1 MAVSDPAATSADA
14 ESAVDGKAL
23 VRDYLEDV
31 FTNGNI
37 AGMDRYLDGAAFKAG
52 VADLVAR
59 WRTAFPDF
67 RIVVD
72 RAIAEGDRVVTVEI
86 LSGTHLGLYQSTIG
100 PIEPSGQEV
109 TWSRIAIRRLRG
121 GRFVEGFFE
130 EDEVGLLRQ
139 MGALTMADDWAESH
153 RAASHAAD
161 PSRFRVMD
169 AVARD
174 DRGDGPEASV
184 ED

>member
-1 MAVSDPAATSADA
+1 MTDGPS
-14 ESAVDGKAL
+14 VDGKAL
-23 VRDYLEDV
+23 VRAYLEDV
-31 FTNGNI
+31 FTNGNL
-37 AGMDRYLDGAAFKAG
+37 AAMDRYLAGDAFKAG

-100 PIEPSGQEV
+100 PIEPSGHEV
-109 TWSRIAIRRLRG
+109 TWSRIAIRRLEN

-139 MGALTMADDWAESH
+139 MGALAMASDWAVAH
-153 RAASHAAD
+153 RSSAHPDAAS
-161 PSRFRVMD
+161 PFRVMD
-169 AVARD
+169 AVGTAAE
-174 DRGDGPEASV
+174 PESGSG
-184 ED
+184 E

>member
-1 MAVSDPAATSADA
+1 MSDTAGTGTEA

-23 VRDYLEDV
+23 VRAYLADV
-31 FTNGNI
+31 FTNGNV
-37 AGMDRYLDGAAFKAG
+37 AAMDRYLAGDAFKAG

-100 PIEPSGQEV
+100 PIEPSGQKV
-109 TWSRIAIRRLRG
+109 TWSRIAIRRLES

-153 RAASHAAD
+153 RAASHPAD
-161 PSRFRVMD
+161 PNRFRVLD
-169 AVARD
+169 AVGRD
-174 DRGDGPEASV
+174 DGDGGPAAGV
-184 ED
+184 VD

>member
-1 MAVSDPAATSADA
+1 MTDRTAANPGVVPT
-14 ESAVDGKAL
+14 VDGKAL
-23 VRDYLEDV
+23 VRAYLEDV
-31 FTNGNI
+31 FTNGNV
-37 AGMDRYLDGAAFKAG
+37 AAVVRYLDGETFKAG

-72 RAIAEGDRVVTVEI
+72 RAIAEDDCVVTVEI
-86 LSGTHLGLYQSTIG
+86 LTGTHLGLYQSTIG
-100 PIEPSGQEV
+100 PIEPTGQAV
-109 TWSRIAIRRLRG
+109 TWSRIAIRRLRD

-139 MGALTMADDWAESH
+139 MGALDMADGWAESH
-153 RAASHAAD
+153 RAAAHAAD
-161 PSRFRVMD
+161 PSGFRVMD
-169 AVARD
+169 AVAR
-174 DRGDGPEASV
+174 GDQGSGSQPAA

>member
-1 MAVSDPAATSADA
+1 MKDKPAANPGVASAI
-14 ESAVDGKAL
+14 DGKAL
-23 VRDYLEDV
+23 VRAYLEDV
-31 FTNGNI
+31 FTNGNVG
-37 AGMDRYLDGAAFKAG
+37 AMDRYLDGHTFKAG

-72 RAIAEGDRVVTVEI
+72 RAIAEDDSVVTVEI

-109 TWSRIAIRRLRG
+109 TWSRIAIRRLRD

-139 MGALTMADDWAESH
+139 MGALDMADGWAESH
-153 RAASHAAD
+153 RASAHAAD
-161 PSRFRVMD
+161 PSGFRVMD
-169 AVARD
+169 AVARRD
-174 DRGDGPEASV
+174 DEVGPQSDV
-184 ED
+184 KD